1 MTNAR
6 SLLAGQTAIVTGAS
20 SGIGREV
27 SRALTDAGVRVAMA
41 GRDEARLR
49 EAAPDETAML
59 VECDVREAAQ
69 VRAMVERVTSEWGA
83 VDILVNSAGVFY
95 VAPLPET
102 TDDMWDE
109 LWRTNVSGTFF
120 AARAVL
126 PGMLE
131 RGRGTIVMLSSVAA
145 HRGFANTSGY
155 SATKHASGW
164 TGARAH
170 DGGPPSRRAGGA
182 RRAGPRGHA
191 DLGRIR
197 PAAPPR
203 GHAQAGGGGANN
215 RRRDLNLRHPG
226 DGGHPPAPAEGD
238 LLLAEPL
245 ERREHFAPGPPILG
259 SPTGGFANRTGESV
273 SMSGNWLCRWWLLR
287 RFLT

>member
-1 MTNAR
+1 MTNAS

-27 SRALTDAGVRVAMA
+27 TRALTDAGVRVAMA
-41 GRDEARLR
+41 GRDVARLR
-49 EAAPDETAML
+49 AAAPDETAML
-59 VECDVREAAQ
+59 VECDVREDSQ

-145 HRGFANTSGY
+145 RRGFANTSGY
-155 SATKHASGW
+155 SAAKHAVAGL
-164 TGARAH
+164 ARA
-170 DGGPPSRRAGGA
+170 
-182 RRAGPRGHA
+182 
-191 DLGRIR
+191 LTTEV
-197 PAAPPR
+197 
-203 GHAQAGGGGANN
+203 
-215 RRRDLNLRHPG
+215 RRRGVRVVHV
-226 DGGHPPAPAEGD
+226 
-238 LLLAEPL
+238 
-245 ERREHFAPGPPILG
+245 APGPVDTPIWGHYDPPL
-259 SPTGGFANRTGESV
+259 PREDMLKPEEVARTIVAAISISDTQVMEDV
-273 SMSGNWLCRWWLLR
+273 LL
-287 RFLT
+287 LPQKGIYY

>member
-1 MTNAR
+1 MTNAS

-27 SRALTDAGVRVAMA
+27 SRALADAGVRVAMA

-59 VECDVREAAQ
+59 VECDVREDSQ

-145 HRGFANTSGY
+145 KRGFANTSGY
-155 SATKHASGW
+155 SATKHAVAGL
-164 TGARAH
+164 ARALTTEV
-170 DGGPPSRRAGGA
+170 RRHGV
-182 RRAGPRGHA
+182 RVVHV
-191 DLGRIR
+191 
-197 PAAPPR
+197 
-203 GHAQAGGGGANN
+203 
-215 RRRDLNLRHPG
+215 
-226 DGGHPPAPAEGD
+226 
-238 LLLAEPL
+238 
-245 ERREHFAPGPPILG
+245 APGPVDTPIWGNYDPPL
-259 SPTGGFANRTGESV
+259 PREDMLKPEEVARTIVAAISISDTQVMEDV
-273 SMSGNWLCRWWLLR
+273 LL
-287 RFLT
+287 LPQKGIYY